1 MAVNITGG
9 TPSAI
14 STLLG
19 TNLQTGTSYTIALSD
34 ANNVVIELSNTS
46 AITLT
51 VPTNATA
58 PIPIGSQVQILQT
71 NTGQVTVA
79 GAGGVTVNANP
90 GLKLRGQWSFATLIK
105 RGTDTWVLVGDVT
118 P

>member
-1 MAVNITGG
+1 MAVNITG
-9 TPSAI
+9 TTIAASAV
-14 STLLG
+14 LV
-19 TNLQTGTSYTIALSD
+19 TNAQTGTSYTLVLTD
-34 ANNVVIELSNTS
+34 ADNRIVELSNTS
-46 AITLT
+46 AITVT
-51 VPTNATA
+51 VPLNSSVAF
-58 PIPIGSQVQILQT
+58 PIGSQIQLLQT

-90 GLKLRGQWSFATLIK
+90 GLKLRGQWSFATLVK